1 MKKILFL
8 ILISSGA
15 FAQVQ
20 LLTPGDDITTALSKI
35 NKSIDNTIVSKGDAI
50 FIADYGLALDG
61 TTDDSQKIQSA
72 IDDAASGSVVVFPA
86 GASIKISNTVYINK
100 KITLKGNYVSIV
112 MDANLPA
119 FYLFEKDECVMTE
132 FVFTGSGRNVSS
144 KKSQVAILYAGGSRH
159 QISNIRCDYVSG
171 VGIQGA
177 NNFGESSTLQQQ
189 GTSLNN
195 IVLWQNNIGIAWMGR
210 SEYNVATNIVA
221 YENLIA
227 IQDNSGNNV
236 LNGFSM
242 QGNFTGYKM
251 LSGANVGHGSI
262 SNGSFNHHTTYG
274 LDIDA
279 AGTGVLINTV
289 NFFQAY
295 NYVRNGSKGVK
306 FSNCRFD
313 GLTTYAIEFSGSTS
327 VHNIVDNCIW
337 ATAATDPKTKIIGS
351 SSAKFTVRNL
361 TRIDGQ
367 VFNFG
372 SLATTILAAKTAN
385 YTVVSSDFDHVL
397 QGDATAGNITFSL
410 LSAANM
416 DGLRITIVKN
426 DASANSVIID
436 PTGSETI
443 NGSSASLS
451 ITNQWQSVTL
461 ESNGVGWV
469 RLDNSS
475 FESNVNIGGNL
486 SVTGNITGTVKIS
499 DTPTKDNAATQII
512 TRNTGTGA
520 IEYKDAAVTY
530 SSAAI
535 GVETV
540 AYNFGE
546 LTNASVTSVS
556 IHTNAYYSNKT
567 TLVAQITVV
576 AVKNDG
582 TASAHATVTARYRK
596 DNSGTF
602 NIDAAGTVTTSDAAI
617 LADVVGEING
627 TNPSIKVTMGAS
639 SGTWEVTH
647 SAITTWTTN

>member
-50 FIADYGLALDG
+50 FIADYGLALNG

-132 FVFTGSGRNVSS
+132 FVFTGSGRNVSA
-144 KKSQVAILYAGGSRH
+144 KTSQVAILYAGGSRH

-295 NYVRNGSKGVK
+295 NYVRNASKGVK
-306 FSNCRFD
+306 FSNCQFD

-327 VHNIVDNCIW
+327 VHNSVDNCQW
-337 ATAATDPKTKIIGS
+337 SNAATDPKTKIIGS

-361 TRIDGQ
+361 RRIDGQ

-372 SLATTILAAKTAN
+372 SLATTILAAKTTN
-385 YTVVSSDFDHVL
+385 YTVLSSDFDHTL

-410 LSAANM
+410 LSAVGM
-416 DGLRITIVKN
+416 DGLRITVMKS
-426 DASANSVIID
+426 DASANYVVID
-436 PTGSETI
+436 PNGSETV
-443 NGSSASLS
+443 NGSSSNINL
-451 ITNQWQSVTL
+451 TTQWEFIEL
-461 ESNGVGWV
+461 ESNGANWIKINKVYPLGDVVGPA
-469 RLDNSS
+469 S
-475 FESNVNIGGNL
+475 
-486 SVTGNITGTVKIS
+486 SVT
-499 DTPTKDNAATQII
+499 DNAIVRFDLTTGKII
-512 TRNTGTGA
+512 Q
-520 IEYKDAAVTY
+520 E
-530 SSAAI
+530 SSANI
-535 GVETV
+535 NDSGVISAAGFTSTGPFKIIATNTTFETIV
-540 AYNFGE
+540 SNYG
-546 LTNASVTSVS
+546 TMGASSTGSNS
-556 IHTNAYYSNKT
+556 INVNAYYSNNT
-567 TLVAQITVV
+567 TLIADITVYGI
-576 AVKNDG
+576 KSDG
-582 TASAHATVTARYRK
+582 SGSVVGKVTGRYRK
-596 DNSGTF
+596 NSSGTF
-602 NIDAAGTVTTSDAAI
+602 SVDDAGTTITSDATI
-617 LADVVGEING
+617 LTSIVPEING
-627 TNPSIKVTMGAS
+627 TNPQVQVNTGVAATGYAFSFTAVCS
-639 SGTWEVTH
+639 Y
-647 SAITTWTTN
+647 ITY